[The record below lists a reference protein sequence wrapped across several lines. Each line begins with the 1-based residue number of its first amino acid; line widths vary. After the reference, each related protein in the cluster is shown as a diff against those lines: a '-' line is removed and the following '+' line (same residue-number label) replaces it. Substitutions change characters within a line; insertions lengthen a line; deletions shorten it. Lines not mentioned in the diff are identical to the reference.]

1 MKKITLCIALLSVM
15 CSLEA
20 QITTG
25 EVTLSTDYT
34 AQIDINASDVT
45 VTLVGPDDRWLGLG
59 FGVDSMTNDGDIIS
73 FDSSGLNDRRFIG
86 VGSMPPTDTQD
97 WTIVSNNTA
106 GGERTLIV
114 TRGLSGSDTTDYTFD
129 PADTNILL
137 VWARGN
143 GTLDFSNHGS
153 GNRGATMAG
162 FTLGVNDLAFAETV
176 SLYPNPTSDMVNLS
190 FDNNISNG
198 EITLFSAIGQTV
210 MTKAIS
216 SQEATLD
223 ISGINAGI
231 YVLRITS
238 DNGVAT
244 KRIIKQ

>member
-20 QITTG
+20 QVTTG

-86 VGSMPPTDTQD
+86 VGSVPPTDTQD

-106 GGERTLIV
+106 GGERTLVV
-114 TRGLSGSDTTDYTFD
+114 TRGLSGSDSTDYTFD

-153 GNRGATMAG
+153 GNRGATVAG

-176 SLYPNPTSDMVNLS
+176 SLYPNPTSDMVNIS
-190 FDNNISNG
+190 FDNNVANG

-210 MTKAIS
+210 MKKAIS

>member
-1 MKKITLCIALLSVM
+1 MKKITLCIALLYVM

-20 QITTG
+20 QVTTG

-106 GGERTLIV
+106 GGERTLVV
-114 TRGLSGSDTTDYTFD
+114 TRGLSGSDSTDYTFD

-153 GNRGATMAG
+153 GNRGATVAG

-176 SLYPNPTSDMVNLS
+176 SLYPNPTSDMVNIS
-190 FDNNISNG
+190 FDNNVANG

>member
-1 MKKITLCIALLSVM
+1 MKKITLFIALITAM

-20 QITTG
+20 QVTTG
-25 EVTLSTDYT
+25 EVTLSSGYT

-59 FGVDSMTNDGDIIS
+59 FGVDSMTTDGDIIS

-86 VGSMPPTDTQD
+86 VGSLPPTDTQD

-106 GGERTLIV
+106 GGERTLVV
-114 TRGLSGSDTTDYTFD
+114 TRGLSGSDATDYTFD
-129 PADTNILL
+129 PTDSNILL

-162 FTLGVNDLAFAETV
+162 FTLGVDDNSFANAV
-176 SLYPNPTSDMVNLS
+176 SLYPNPTSDIVTLAIDTNV
-190 FDNNISNG
+190 SNA
-198 EITLFSAIGQTV
+198 EVTVFSTIGQTV
-210 MTKAIS
+210 MTRSIS
-216 SQEATLD
+216 TQETALD
-223 ISGINAGI
+223 MTGIQPGI
-231 YVLRITS
+231 YVLRIAS
-238 DNGVAT
+238 DAGVVS